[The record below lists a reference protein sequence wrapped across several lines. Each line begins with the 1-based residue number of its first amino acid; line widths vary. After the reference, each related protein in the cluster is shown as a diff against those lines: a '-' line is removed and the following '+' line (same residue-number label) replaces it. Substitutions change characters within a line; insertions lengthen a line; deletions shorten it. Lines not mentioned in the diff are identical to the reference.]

1 MSLSQ
6 DALSIST
13 ENHLARW
20 NATLPTGTPIV
31 ITYSFMTTLTAYDV
45 RTTTAVTPYSER
57 QKQGVRDAF
66 DTWEEVSGLTFLEID
81 RGGDMRISMIGED
94 DMASISGR
102 PAGGDANDLLA
113 APLSGASGVV
123 PISVLTFNTRNSD
136 IRSVA
141 GMYDPVSNEAT
152 VSGNGYK
159 VAAQGNRYAGKLI
172 SGGDNLVA
180 VVPTPNGMIPASG
193 SATMRGSG
201 DVIYVNTPTSQVFTG
216 VMDATVTA
224 NFTQESVNITM
235 SNPVGQID
243 GVAYSGGGIIAIN
256 ELALSGGVYQ
266 DDNRTTGS
274 VTGFSGA
281 ADLNSGSQIVNA
293 LGVIG
298 GPNAEETAAIA
309 QINDRSNGTAI
320 MRITAQE

>member
-1 MSLSQ
+1 
-6 DALSIST
+6 
-13 ENHLARW
+13 
-20 NATLPTGTPIV
+20 V
-31 ITYSFMTTLTAYDV
+31 Y
-45 RTTTAVTPYSER
+45 
-57 QKQGVRDAF
+57 
-66 DTWEEVSGLTFLEID
+66 
-81 RGGDMRISMIGED
+81 
-94 DMASISGR
+94 
-102 PAGGDANDLLA
+102 
-113 APLSGASGVV
+113 
-123 PISVLTFNTRNSD
+123 NTRNSD

>member
-1 MSLSQ
+1 MVAHKFVKLGLLGFTFSVLSACNASQ
-6 DALSIST
+6 TETSVPNSGTNTGPNTGDNVERVVGSGNEQNVGFST
-13 ENHLARW
+13 AQFPSARIGVVAP
-20 NATLPTGTPIV
+20 N
-31 ITYSFMTTLTAYDV
+31 TA
-45 RTTTAVTPYSER
+45 
-57 QKQGVRDAF
+57 
-66 DTWEEVSGLTFLEID
+66 I
-81 RGGDMRISMIGED
+81 
-94 DMASISGR
+94 
-102 PAGGDANDLLA
+102 GDANDLLA

-123 PISVLTFNTRNSD
+123 PISVLTFNIRNSD
-136 IRSVA
+136 IRSV
-141 GMYDPVSNEAT
+141 
-152 VSGNGYK
+152 
-159 VAAQGNRYAGKLI
+159 AGKLI

-180 VVPTPNGMIPASG
+180 VIPTPNGMIPASG